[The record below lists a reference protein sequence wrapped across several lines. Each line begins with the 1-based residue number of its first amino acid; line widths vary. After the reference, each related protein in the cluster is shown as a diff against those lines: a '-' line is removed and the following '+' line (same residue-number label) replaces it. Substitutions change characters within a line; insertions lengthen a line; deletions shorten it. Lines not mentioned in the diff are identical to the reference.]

1 MKKADET
8 PVVETARETPV
19 IFSKEQVL
27 KSKRYANR
35 KDALS
40 FLLKNDHGYTHA
52 DIDGIL
58 DAYMKGKVK

>member
-1 MKKADET
+1 MKKTDDVPVTET
-8 PVVETARETPV
+8 TGGDPV
-19 IFSKEQVL
+19 FYKEQVI

-40 FLLKNDHGYTHA
+40 FLLEDGKAYTYA

-58 DAYMKGKVK
+58 DGYMKGKVK